1 MFGKK
6 IDLIIGLT
14 TFHNDLMR
22 ISVPALSRLHGR
34 FLLIVY
40 NDNPTTT
47 VKRRDIRRLGY
58 RGKLR
63 VINGAENVDTMR
75 ARMEI
80 VDAAAKMHHAPKWI
94 IFINDNDILV
104 NADIPDVGPDVFAV
118 MQNSISLRRRVA
130 DLLSAIVNPDACVP
144 DGENAVLVRP
154 NVGICGVPVRFS
166 VMRGLNDMIS
176 PMYDAIHEIDESLD
190 FRPPFDAIMW
200 AMLNTYARHINPTA
214 SPIYMDTVNYITT
227 NLDSAPTKYGR
238 AILRGAAASAR
249 INDTIARYDAILTA
263 ALDTDTNK

>member
-14 TFHNDLMR
+14 TFHNELMR
-22 ISVPALSRLHGR
+22 ISVPALSRLRGR
-34 FLLIVY
+34 FLLIIY
-40 NDNPTTT
+40 NDNPTTNVT
-47 VKRRDIRRLGY
+47 RRDIRRLGY
-58 RGKLR
+58 RGRLHI
-63 VINGAENVDTMR
+63 INGTENVDTMR

-80 VDAAAKMHHAPKWI
+80 VRVASKLHHVPKWI

-104 NADIPDVGPDVFAV
+104 NADIPDVGLDVFAV

-130 DLLSAIVNPDACVP
+130 DLVSAIANPDACVP

-154 NVGICGVPVRFS
+154 NIGICGIPLRFS
-166 VMRGLNDMIS
+166 VMRGLNDTVAQI
-176 PMYDAIHEIDESLD
+176 YDKMHEIDDSLD

-200 AMLNTYARHINPTA
+200 TMLNTYARHINPTA

-227 NLDSAPTKYGR
+227 NLDTSPIKYGR
-238 AILRGAAASAR
+238 AILRGAAGHAR
-249 INDTIARYDAILTA
+249 INDTIARYDAILAA
-263 ALDTDTNK
+263 ALNPGADK